1 MRKENIK
8 IGEVYS
14 YSTYSGDAYAD
25 PKELSR
31 GNYGLRC
38 PVIPVEH
45 LGHGSVRIFA
55 AKFHPETNDASR
67 TEQATIEQAQKY
79 ITSGKFQKLL
89 EASKR
94 VSEAVPRTTA
104 HEEAVNALVAER
116 AKVPTGWC
124 VINAYTV
131 NLKEPWQEY
140 ETEHAVRL
148 AEDKARR
155 DAEALQKSIYKDARQ
170 RCEDHGFYFKDRLN
184 YGGYFTMRADDVVR
198 LADLLDE
205 HHGTA

>member
-1 MRKENIK
+1 MRKENIEV
-8 IGEVYS
+8 GEVYS
-14 YSTYSGDAYAD
+14 YSTYSGDAYTD
-25 PKELSR
+25 PKDLSR
-31 GNYGLRC
+31 AHYGLRC
-38 PVIPVEH
+38 PAIPVEH

-55 AKFHPETNDASR
+55 AKFHPETNYASR
-67 TEQATIEQAQKY
+67 TSQATIKQAKKY
-79 ITSGKFQKLL
+79 ITSDGFQKLL
-89 EASKR
+89 EASER
-94 VSEAVPRTTA
+94 VSREKPRTAA

-116 AKVPTGWC
+116 AKAPTGWSM
-124 VINAYTV
+124 VNAYTV

-140 ETEHAVRL
+140 EVEHAVRL

-184 YGGYFTMRADDVVR
+184 YGEYFTMKADDVVR
-198 LADLLDE
+198 LADLLDG

>member
-1 MRKENIK
+1 MRKENIEV
-8 IGEVYS
+8 GEVYS
-14 YSTYSGDAYAD
+14 YSTYGGDAYTD
-25 PKELSR
+25 PKDLSR
-31 GNYGLRC
+31 THYGLRC
-38 PVIPVEH
+38 PAIPVEH

-55 AKFHPETNDASR
+55 AKFHPETNHASR
-67 TEQATIEQAQKY
+67 TSQATIKQAKKY
-79 ITSGKFQKLL
+79 ITSDGFQKLL
-89 EASKR
+89 EASER
-94 VSEAVPRTTA
+94 VSREKPRTAA

-116 AKVPTGWC
+116 AKTPTGWS

-131 NLKEPWQEY
+131 SLKEPWQEY

-170 RCEDHGFYFKDRLN
+170 RCEDHGFYFKDRFN
-184 YGGYFTMRADDVVR
+184 YGEYFTMRADDVVR

>member
-1 MRKENIK
+1 MRKENIEV
-8 IGEVYS
+8 GEVYS
-14 YSTYSGDAYAD
+14 YSTYSGDAYTD
-25 PKELSR
+25 PKDLSR
-31 GNYGLRC
+31 AHYGLRC
-38 PVIPVEH
+38 PAIPVEH

-67 TEQATIEQAQKY
+67 TSQATIKQAKKY
-79 ITSGKFQKLL
+79 ITSDGFQKLL
-89 EASKR
+89 EASER
-94 VSEAVPRTTA
+94 VGREKPRTAA

-116 AKVPTGWC
+116 AKAPTGWSM
-124 VINAYTV
+124 VNAYTV

-148 AEDKARR
+148 AEEKARR
-155 DAEALQKSIYKDARQ
+155 DAEALQKSIYKGARQ